1 MINKNFGLIL
11 MMIGM
16 AGTATTGYGQQL
28 TYPKTN
34 KGTVV
39 DEFWGEKVADP
50 YRWLEDDRSAETKNW
65 VQAEN
70 KVTFDYLNAI
80 PFRTKLKDQLTEIWN
95 YEKIGTPFKEGAYTY
110 FF

>member
-80 PFRTKLKDQLTEIWN
+80 PFRTKLKDQLT
-95 YEKIGTPFKEGAYTY
+95 
-110 FF
+110 